1 MKLLNKFLIPFAAL
15 SLAACSSLDV
25 DDSEAFT
32 ENFPEDFDGA
42 VYMELHPQ
50 LVSLQV
56 RNYIVN
62 YNADAKDADS
72 LITAETVVADSL
84 EFIADTAQL
93 HKIYASPY
101 YGGYGEERWQE
112 AMEPT
117 MNLKCK
123 MQDRYTMVN
132 LNQISG
138 EDTTH
143 IKLLDP
149 ITFVKD
155 STDTSKIVSVVG
167 KADSAATE
175 VDTLVLSDTLV
186 LLSGKNRGTAVPDT
200 VSCDTTYSP
209 GAVSAPQLKFLAAF
223 NFVNTTKDWEMIKAI
238 PIDTFAISLHY
249 VVFGELNGWAY
260 RKCKDSEK
268 ENPVISEEYPVTKRY
283 CADASG
289 VVREIK

>member
-72 LITAETVVADSL
+72 LITAEAVVADSL

-155 STDTSKIVSVVG
+155 STDTSKVVSVVG
-167 KADSAATE
+167 RADSAATE

-186 LLSGKNRGTAVPDT
+186 LLSGSRHGLVRHYVLAGCRQCPAIEVPGGLQFRQHHERLGNDKGHSDRYLRDKPALCCLWRT
-200 VSCDTTYSP
+200 QWLGLPQVQGFRKGESCDF
-209 GAVSAPQLKFLAAF
+209 GG
-223 NFVNTTKDWEMIKAI
+223 
-238 PIDTFAISLHY
+238 ISCDETLLCRC
-249 VVFGELNGWAY
+249 F
-260 RKCKDSEK
+260 RRC
-268 ENPVISEEYPVTKRY
+268 P
-283 CADASG
+283 
-289 VVREIK
+289 